1 MFKIKD
7 SVKPIYGSPT
17 DDKYYAT
24 YHAHYISF
32 RQLYNIKFGGADNI
46 YVILVLTNLF
56 LTQIEKLLRF

>member
-46 YVILVLTNLF
+46 YM
-56 LTQIEKLLRF
+56 